1 MKTLDEIE
9 TDYVNNIIEFF
20 CKEMSTHIKFNKHRH
35 SETKKAELIQRIS
48 NQIETRLLNNH
59 LVKNYLVK
67 VNIYPKA
74 ERRDTQIENII
85 DNKNIPLPEDHISV
99 LIDRKGISSFY
110 ELKYKV

>member
-20 CKEMSTHIKFNKHRH
+20 CKEMPTH
-35 SETKKAELIQRIS
+35 
-48 NQIETRLLNNH
+48 
-59 LVKNYLVK
+59 
-67 VNIYPKA
+67 
-74 ERRDTQIENII
+74 
-85 DNKNIPLPEDHISV
+85 HISV